1 MTRAPAERMN
11 HKAEALKSRTAAFAQ
26 AVIKL
31 CNKAPNVAAART
43 ITGQLLDSATSVASN
58 YRAACRA
65 RSRREFA
72 AKIGVVAEEA
82 DESYGWLKLLVDS
95 DLLPAQVVEPI
106 LNEADELT
114 AIFAASHRTAK
125 ANLESKACKSSLQK

>member
-1 MTRAPAERMN
+1 
-11 HKAEALKSRTAAFAQ
+11 
-26 AVIKL
+26 
-31 CNKAPNVAAART
+31 
-43 ITGQLLDSATSVASN
+43 
-58 YRAACRA
+58 
-65 RSRREFA
+65 
-72 AKIGVVAEEA
+72 VAEEA

-125 ANLESKACKSSLQK
+125 ANLESKARKSSLQK